1 MNRAT
6 KERWVYSVPGYS
18 PSEPGFVKN
27 PLTED
32 EDDGIVMAVMS
43 PLADYDLR
51 YLLLEVSS
59 ISITFQTVSYH
70 VGRTNFNIQS
80 SCLLP

>member
-51 YLLLEVSS
+51 YNFELDFFL
-59 ISITFQTVSYH
+59 
-70 VGRTNFNIQS
+70 NFNFF
-80 SCLLP
+80 

>member
-51 YLLLEVSS
+51 YLLLEV
-59 ISITFQTVSYH
+59 FV
-70 VGRTNFNIQS
+70 NFNYTLDRFL
-80 SCLLP
+80 SCWTHEL